1 MLVGLSGYA
10 GSLWVEDGRLD
21 RVSMISLNERLIWI
35 TARLHSGVVVLHYL
49 MGTCG
54 FFIRVVRLVMHIIL
68 ISCVFSGQFTR

>member
-1 MLVGLSGYA
+1 MLVRLSGYA

-35 TARLHSGVVVLHYL
+35 TARLHSGVVLHFL

-54 FFIRVVRLVMHIIL
+54 FFNRVVRLVMHIIL